1 MLKTEAAQALH
12 GPFATLRQEIRELQA
27 IPRSSSVGVEAKMV
41 AAIVKNVET
50 YIADIEAAE
59 KTL

>member
-1 MLKTEAAQALH
+1 MLKTEAAQALR
-12 GPFATLRQEIRELQA
+12 GPFATLSQEIRELQA
-27 IPRSSSVGVEAKMV
+27 IPRSCSLGVEAQMV